1 MTTEGAMTNSPST
14 SILGGFDVNLVSM
27 PSDRS
32 PHIGSIHGPTA
43 APTTEWSRTP
53 ASHRLRK
60 DRDATTTSR
69 DAKEE
74 RQNCSSANLKAE
86 DTKAPDYPDYK
97 KPTPERSWEAVM
109 KEVGGIDE
117 GVLHGWKEDIDTLL
131 VFAGLFS
138 AVVTAFTIE
147 SYQWLEEGPE
157 DATVAL
163 LRQISQQMNNTVPTP
178 VVFEASASNVRINT
192 LWFLSL
198 IIALVDALFGLLC
211 KQWLREHRRPTHT
224 RTPAEALTLRWLR
237 HESLEKWHVPTILA
251 SLPILLEIALF
262 LFLAGVLE
270 LLWARHPVPFALALM
285 VIGAASLFYLGT
297 TIAPGVDIIRQAL
310 QITPELR
317 GGRIGQ
323 YTYSA
328 IDFAS
333 KLPPTELV
341 CPYKSPQAWAA
352 FKILRSIS
360 FLPGF
365 LRALYMI
372 RRQEWKSCLYR
383 KERWAFT
390 GAMSSFMNWSSVDL
404 EAIQRSNVDLA
415 PPFHELNAF
424 RWLVAELRD
433 TPIMLP
439 HLQNILGTLPIHL
452 VMPAVLD
459 RWFFPPEREWTSADI
474 TTTLHDFSK
483 ENFLT
488 FDQGIFLESVKRT
501 KLFTQLLHYN
511 HVLLQPSESDT
522 LNTMRLYR
530 KSRFN
535 EVRTPVLG
543 FPVSF
548 RQIDEFMKSPETMD
562 LGSGLWALLGRMSQ
576 SPSTKAGYWAML
588 MHHLAQYIISSA
600 PDYTLNTPTTTTSSH
615 FFNSEAGVKF
625 LSQMNTII
633 IDRNIF
639 QVPHGD
645 SSEALWI
652 DATDIVRRVHRLPT
666 GYFRPLPG
674 YFPLPLSRLED
685 ALNSPSSGLVGPET
699 DFGYLNT
706 FMEHWSTAES
716 SQKEALVGI
725 LSKHVNGYR
734 LYFTS
739 DRFHTH
745 VDPVI
750 MSSAGLS
757 LMSFINHRM
766 MEDRLDLNVQDWIA
780 WIKALEHIRLTR
792 GLTEGY
798 FATSIPMDN
807 TAGGSGDRDGLKSPS
822 DQKLSPH
829 IEDRGVPIS
838 EDEHISVRNDPN
850 VVVSSSRSYGDTDDG
865 GQTEMGGPNA
875 DNNI

>member
-1 MTTEGAMTNSPST
+1 MAG
-14 SILGGFDVNLVSM
+14 L
-27 PSDRS
+27 
-32 PHIGSIHGPTA
+32 
-43 APTTEWSRTP
+43 TTEWPRTP
-53 ASHRLRK
+53 ASPRLQI
-60 DRDATTTSR
+60 DGNA
-69 DAKEE
+69 AKMSCKGREE
-74 RQNCSSANLKAE
+74 KQNNSPAKPKVEGS
-86 DTKAPDYPDYK
+86 KAPNYSNSE

-117 GVLHGWKEDIDTLL
+117 GMWHGWKEDIDTLL

-163 LRQISQQMNNTVPTP
+163 LRQISQQMNNTVSTP
-178 VVFEASASNVRINT
+178 VPFEASASNIRINT

-251 SLPILLEIALF
+251 SLPILLEVALF

-270 LLWARHPVPFALALM
+270 LLWARHPIPFALALI
-285 VIGAASLFYLGT
+285 VIGAAGLFYLGT

-341 CPYKSPQAWAA
+341 CPYKSPQAWAV
-352 FKILRSIS
+352 FKILRYIT

-365 LRALYMI
+365 LRALYII
-372 RRQEWKSCLYR
+372 RRLGWKSRLYR

-390 GAMSSFMNWSSVDL
+390 GAMSSFLNWSSVDL
-404 EAIQRSNVDLA
+404 EAIQRSNIDLA

-424 RWLVAELRD
+424 RWLIAELRD

-439 HLQNILGTLPIHL
+439 HLQNILETLPIHL

-459 RWFFPPEREWTSADI
+459 RWFFPPEREWASADI
-474 TTTLHDFSK
+474 TTALRDFSK
-483 ENFLT
+483 EKFLT
-488 FDQGIFLESVKRT
+488 FDQGIFLESVKQT

-511 HVLLQPSESDT
+511 HVLLQLSESDT

-548 RQIDEFMKSPETMD
+548 RQIDEYMKNPETID
-562 LGSGLWALLGRMSQ
+562 LGSGLWALLGQMSQ
-576 SPSTKAGYWAML
+576 IPSTKAVYWAML
-588 MHHLAQYIISSA
+588 MHHLAEYIISSV
-600 PDYTLNTPTTTTSSH
+600 PNHTLNTPTITTSSH
-615 FFNSEAGVKF
+615 FFNSEAGVRF
-625 LSQMNTII
+625 LSQMNSVI

-652 DATDIVRRVHRLPT
+652 DAIDIVRRVHQLPA

-674 YFPLPLSRLED
+674 YFPLPLSHLED
-685 ALNSPSSGLVGPET
+685 ALNSPSSGLVGPES
-699 DFGYLNT
+699 DFGYLNIFT
-706 FMEHWSTAES
+706 EHWSTVES
-716 SQKEALVGI
+716 SQKETLVGI

-734 LYFTS
+734 LRFTG
-739 DRFHTH
+739 DRYHTL
-745 VDPVI
+745 VDPFI
-750 MSSAGLS
+750 MPAAGLS
-757 LMSFINHRM
+757 LMSFIHYRM
-766 MEDRLDLNVQDWIA
+766 AEDRLDLSVQDWIA
-780 WIKALEHIRLTR
+780 WIKALEQIRFTR
-792 GLTEGY
+792 GLSEGY

-807 TAGGSGDRDGLKSPS
+807 SAGASAHRHGMKDSS
-822 DQKLSPH
+822 DQNLSPH
-829 IEDRGVPIS
+829 IEDSGAPFSRDVS
-838 EDEHISVRNDPN
+838 RFLLSFPN
-850 VVVSSSRSYGDTDDG
+850 KRPS
-865 GQTEMGGPNA
+865 PH
-875 DNNI
+875 